1 MKGMAMKRL
10 MLLIALAASGCD
22 SEPQGD
28 AAARAPAASE
38 AVLPTESRQSQPP
51 KVIPLPK
58 DQAEL
63 DRMILAGYTP
73 HADHL
78 HPPGVKTCP
87 LAQGGE
93 AVM

>member
-1 MKGMAMKRL
+1 MKRL
-10 MLLIALAASGCD
+10 VMMIVWLAAGCD
-22 SEPQGD
+22 RGPQATPTD
-28 AAARAPAASE
+28 NAPAASE
-38 AVLPTESRQSQPP
+38 AMMPGDARQSRPPSVLPRPE
-51 KVIPLPK
+51 

-78 HPPGVKTCP
+78 HPPGVKSCP

>member
-1 MKGMAMKRL
+1 MKRL
-10 MLLIALAASGCD
+10 VMLIALASSGCD
-22 SEPQGD
+22 TKPEVD
-28 AAARAPAASE
+28 ATERTPAASE
-38 AVLPTESRQSQPP
+38 AMVPTDARQTQPP
-51 KVIPLPK
+51 KVVPLPK

-78 HPPGVKTCP
+78 HPPGVKSCP
-87 LAQGGE
+87 LAKGGE